1 MEFSQIASKTTSH
14 FYDNTRPKI
23 MLEADKIYQRLTLG
37 NSQNPL
43 TALDYSTAVVQ
54 HLLNTKFDK
63 IDESFW
69 HTFEKIFNKGNH
81 LTIKDTTDNEKYQ
94 VVISLL
100 YTTLNVVEKSN
111 SAKLF
116 SQFKDSFIEVKNY
129 LGTRVIN
136 HQDDKDKKVIS
147 KILNFIQLKVD
158 QVTKRMNKDIESGK
172 INGPKL

>member
-1 MEFSQIASKTTSH
+1 MGISTVSSNTTSH

-23 MLEADKIYQRLTLG
+23 MLEADKLYQKLTLG
-37 NSQNPL
+37 NNQNPL

-54 HLLNTKFDK
+54 HLLNTKFDE

-69 HTFEKIFNKGNH
+69 NSFEKIFNKGNR

-100 YTTLNVVEKSN
+100 YTTLSVVEKSN

-116 SQFKDSFIEVKNY
+116 SQFKDSFTEVKNH

-136 HQDDKDKKVIS
+136 HQDDKDKRNIK

-158 QVTKRMNKDIESGK
+158 QVTKRMNKDIKSGK
-172 INGPKL
+172 IEGFKL